1 MAGVDTEFS
10 SAYSMSA
17 HIQSIGVAI
26 PAYRN
31 AERLRRCLNSIK
43 TIDSSWLASI
53 TVVDDS
59 GDGSVAAKLRAEFD
73 LVSWIVHERNQGFVE
88 AANRAVKENSAPFV
102 LLLNDDAEILN
113 DPRSRAL
120 DMFAD
125 PKVFAISLR
134 SVNEHGE
141 TREGAKRLVWR
152 AGIARILHDPKD
164 QVEITNGVSSTAYAV
179 GGHAIYRRSA
189 FEELGGFDSLF
200 FPFYWEDVDLS
211 CRARYAGY
219 KVVYFAE
226 SAIMHSEH
234 GAIKSTHDSM
244 LIRRATWRN
253 RLLFSNRH
261 SHGFQRS
268 LLPVGLLW
276 HQIVA
281 TIKADVALNAAITEY
296 RTMCRRM
303 SR

>member
-1 MAGVDTEFS
+1 
-10 SAYSMSA
+10 MSA
-17 HIQSIGVAI
+17 QIQSIGVAI

-43 TIDSSWLASI
+43 SIDSSWLAST

-59 GDGSVAAKLRAEFD
+59 GDGSVAATLRAEFD

-88 AANRAVKENSAPFV
+88 AANRSVRSNSATFI
-102 LLLNDDAEILN
+102 LLLNDDAEILI
-113 DPRSRAL
+113 DPRSRARDL
-120 DMFAD
+120 FLD
-125 PKVFAISLR
+125 PKLFAISLR

-152 AGIARILHDPKD
+152 AGIAKILHNPKD
-164 QVEITNGVSSTAYAV
+164 QVEITDGVSSTAYAV
-179 GGHAIYRRSA
+179 GGHAIFRRST

-211 CRARYAGY
+211 FRARASKYE
-219 KVVYFAE
+219 VVYLSE
-226 SAIMHSEH
+226 SAILHSEH
-234 GAIKSTHDSM
+234 GAIKSSHESSE
-244 LIRRATWRN
+244 IRRATWRN

-261 SHGFQRS
+261 AQGFQRI
-268 LLPVGLLW
+268 LLPIGVLW
-276 HQIVA
+276 HQIIA
-281 TIKADVALNAAITEY
+281 TINADVALGAAITEV
-296 RTMCRRM
+296 RTMCKRK